1 MLGDLNH
8 GLQTIEDRNWWF
20 NTLRGM
26 KAHADDEVVIV
37 RGNHDR
43 PHELDCFGFIPHVT
57 VFDRPGLYYHRNNP
71 GTMIV
76 LPYPSSGALV
86 GTGADGAKIF
96 QDYALDLLESA
107 SAASLDG
114 QHILTVGHFNVG
126 GAIASTGQPQI
137 GREIELD
144 AGTVDKLAIAGPVF
158 LGHIHK
164 PQLIGTSGNAWY
176 AGSVAPSDWGELEQK
191 IGT

>member
-1 MLGDLNH
+1 MVRNPARH
-8 GLQTIEDRNWWF
+8 EDADR
-20 NTLRGM
+20 
-26 KAHADDEVVIV
+26 DDEVVIV

-71 GTMIV
+71 GTMVV

-107 SAASLDG
+107 SAASLEG

-144 AGTVDKLAIAGPVF
+144 AGTVDKLARYAGPVV

-164 PQLIGTSGNAWY
+164 PQLNRHLGQRVVRRVGRA
-176 AGSVAPSDWGELEQK
+176 V
-191 IGT
+191 